1 MYDYPFKVGDLVKVR
16 SSITR
21 DVSFQKDG
29 IIITIDEDSRMY
41 EVLIEN
47 VVRKLH
53 KSYLIVPRVKS
64 VKMTNGIKDA

>member
-47 VVRKLH
+47 VIRKVH
-53 KSYLIVPRVKS
+53 KSYLIVPKVKS
-64 VKMTNGIKDA
+64 VKFTGGVK

>member
-29 IIITIDEDSRMY
+29 IIIAINEDTKMY
-41 EVLIEN
+41 EVLVEN
-47 VVRKLH
+47 VIRKLH
-53 KSYLIVPRVKS
+53 KSYLIVPKIKAVQF
-64 VKMTNGIKDA
+64 NGGIK

>member
-29 IIITIDEDSRMY
+29 IIIAIDENTRMY
-41 EVLIEN
+41 EVLVEN

-53 KSYLIVPRVKS
+53 KSYLIVPKVKS
-64 VKMTNGIKDA
+64 VNFNGGIK

>member
-21 DVSFQKDG
+21 DVLFQKDG
-29 IIITIDEDSRMY
+29 IIIAIDEDSRMY